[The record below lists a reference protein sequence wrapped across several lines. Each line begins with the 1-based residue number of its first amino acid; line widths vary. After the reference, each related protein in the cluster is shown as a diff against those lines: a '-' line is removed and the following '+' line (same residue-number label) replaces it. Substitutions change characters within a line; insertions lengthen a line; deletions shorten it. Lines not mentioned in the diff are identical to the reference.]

1 MTFTQHIL
9 LASGNTGK
17 LEELRQLLSGYPFRV
32 SAQSEFGVPA
42 AAETGLTFI
51 ENAIL
56 KARNACHHSGLPAVA
71 DDSGLEVDALNG
83 APGVFSARFAGAN
96 ASDSDNNIHLL
107 EALEPVPPEA
117 RTARYH
123 AYLVYLRHAR
133 DPNPI
138 VCHGVW
144 EGRILQ
150 QPQGQGG
157 FGYDPLFWVE
167 SEQASAAELPAERKN
182 ALSHRGQA
190 LRRLVEQLAD

>member
-123 AYLVYLRHAR
+123 AYLV
-133 DPNPI
+133 D
-138 VCHGVW
+138 
-144 EGRILQ
+144 
-150 QPQGQGG
+150 
-157 FGYDPLFWVE
+157 
-167 SEQASAAELPAERKN
+167 
-182 ALSHRGQA
+182 
-190 LRRLVEQLAD
+190 

>member
-1 MTFTQHIL
+1 MTPTQHIL
-9 LASGNTGK
+9 LASGNAGK
-17 LEELRQLLSGYPFRV
+17 LEELRQLLAGYPFRI
-32 SAQSEFGVPA
+32 SAQSEFGVPQ
-42 AAETGLTFI
+42 AAETGLTFV

-71 DDSGLEVDALNG
+71 DDSGLEVDALDG

-96 ASDSDNNIHLL
+96 ASDSDNNIRLL
-107 EALEPVPPEA
+107 EALEGIPPEE
-117 RTARYH
+117 RSARYH
-123 AYLVYLRHAR
+123 ACLVYLRHAR
-133 DPNPI
+133 DPNP
-138 VCHGVW
+138 VLCHGVW

-167 SEQASAAELPAERKN
+167 SEQASAAELPADRKN

-190 LRRLVEQLAD
+190 MRRLVEQLVN